1 MRKWLIFLG
10 LGLAVWAQLP
20 LPERSSAMHYDASRN
35 VLILVVGEERIE
47 GDRIEVVDLIGR
59 RVFSQGVSVSGGEA
73 VSVPLPSLPEGLY
86 YARWVSENGRVR
98 AVRRFA
104 VPR

>member
-20 LPERSSAMHYDASRN
+20 LAERPVTMHYDAARN
-35 VLILVVGEERIE
+35 ALVLVIGEGRIE

-59 RVFSQGVSVSGGEA
+59 RVFSQEVTVSGGEA
-73 VSVPLPSLPEGLY
+73 MSVPLPALPEGLY
-86 YARWVSENGRVR
+86 YTRWVGEGGRVR